1 MSKFRDYKARIKNL
15 NYDLYIGEVKLQN
28 DMCLYPFFSTDGAAR
43 YGISQDKGSTAALYR
58 DYTAGKTELG
68 KFMLSFSEEMPF
80 SPLLYRKGMI
90 CYSKSLRGDIQ
101 GQYGNFFANI
111 EDWYFG

>member
-1 MSKFRDYKARIKNL
+1 
-15 NYDLYIGEVKLQN
+15 
-28 DMCLYPFFSTDGAAR
+28 MCLYPFFSTDGAAR

-80 SPLLYRKGMI
+80 SP
-90 CYSKSLRGDIQ
+90 CCTARG
-101 GQYGNFFANI
+101 
-111 EDWYFG
+111 